1 MASFNLTA
9 ELNLRGPSNLN
20 QVVSNIRRQ
29 LSTISLN
36 LNINPATSRGIQ
48 SVTAEVKNLSAAL
61 RDAQTNAVA
70 LSTTLRGLGASVSSF
85 ASSTSTI
92 SSNFGSIS
100 GSASGTT
107 TAIKAVS
114 SEMTEFGKQSAL
126 AIRRFA
132 AFSVATGAIYSL
144 SRAISSAYGEFVT
157 FNKEFIRLQQVT
169 ESSASTLSSLSNEIT
184 RLSTSFGVSS
194 SELLQV
200 SVTLA
205 QAGLS
210 AGETKTAL
218 EALAKSAL
226 APSFDSLNDTVEG
239 SIALMRQFGISSAD
253 LESSLGSVN
262 AVAAKFA
269 VEAGDIIA
277 AIQRTGGV
285 FAAASKGVS
294 EGKDALNEFLAV
306 FTSVRAT
313 TRESAETIATGLR
326 TIFTRIQRGST
337 IEALK
342 QYGVTLTDLE
352 GKFVGPFEAVK
363 RLSEGLKGLDT
374 RDLRYS
380 KIIEELG
387 GFRQIGK
394 VIPLIQQFET
404 AQKALGVAQAG
415 TGSLARDAATA
426 QEALSV
432 RINKVREQFVGLIR
446 DIGQSQGF
454 QTFVDVSLKLAG
466 ALISVADAAKDVLPA
481 IAAIAAIRGVGA
493 LGQFFGGFSSGVGN
507 RRPKGFAKGGVVPGS
522 GRGDKV
528 PALLEPGE
536 VVMSNVAVNRYGRG
550 NLVRM
555 NQYARGGPVK
565 ASQLKSV
572 KIKNRVKSANSDIDP
587 EEFRSGNYITD
598 SDLIYFDKTEYGV
611 KAAKNISYAKF
622 EDRVGEKIGGKPLYG
637 NAPIDIP
644 KNKLDRPI
652 EVRNRKETTKNP
664 ELLDKLL
671 RYNLQTTGSL
681 ISNQKQKD
689 NNLYAGKI
697 GVAYNTSKLQRSRF
711 TSLNMG
717 GEVQKFNRGGLSE
730 DVKPKAALSPQD
742 LIIGPGH
749 LKSGEWRATLRS
761 LILQNGLA
769 TDLDMRTLMVD
780 EQKISLSQ
788 AFSPRQLASSKLQ
801 QTLGGPE
808 NIAKL
813 EKLREDVVLAY
824 RGKRSGV
831 LEANRTRS
839 PDEVSAARK
848 DSVLFGAA
856 GMYGNRFPPSEIRF
870 GQTEGLK
877 QDTKAIV
884 FGSLLDKNVEAK
896 QKRLQKRK
904 IMLDAAGV
912 PGGVDAGSREIQAAP
927 TSRGL
932 SKIFGS
938 KGVSKANKALA
949 LDRVGAIAKTLS
961 PQTQGSQI
969 FLDFDRTL
977 AFGSD
982 KIGPKLNKKAP
993 DYSAFGD
1000 PKQVS
1005 GGLAKAKLSGLGIRL
1020 KKLVS
1025 NLDSKSSGLG
1035 NELLKRMFVISAR
1048 PPQTMSLISKW
1059 LADKGLRIPAGNVSG
1074 VGGTGLGADGVAIA
1088 KAEKML
1094 SMAGPGSV
1102 FIDDDPKNI
1111 STARE
1116 KGISSIQYG
1125 SSGTKKSRI
1134 QDAQQEGL
1142 QFEQFI
1148 NEQLPVNLKSG
1159 ILGSDKEG
1167 MDFPLGL
1174 GGSIAKYWFNDSRLA
1189 NIPVDT
1195 KRTLT
1200 GPRGKIKNNILSYLK
1215 QQGYNSGGM
1224 VQKMAE
1230 GSYARG
1236 KKGAK
1241 GARGPK
1247 GFKPLGDVEYQQWAN
1262 SIYNRY
1268 DKDPSLTWSSYMGIP
1283 MPPEMADY
1291 SKKISR
1297 YALESGGAGL
1307 AIGKD
1312 AKGFEVIAKFARVK
1326 AQKAISSGKLKKT
1339 QGALTFSAAG
1349 LERGP
1354 KAPAGQM
1361 EKTLAQYQQDPQYR
1375 TAMGLDSGVSGGFLK
1390 QFETLSKSKNF
1401 TSPKTLLDKLPGA
1414 KSKILE
1420 FRASLQQQ
1428 LKTATDPKEIKSL
1441 QDQIKKSTTAL
1452 DDFDS
1457 YAIGESPK
1465 NRGRASHFAW
1475 SMRQAVPDAARYNLG
1490 GSSQNNV
1497 QALLTPGEAVIDP
1510 GLAKKIGK
1518 SKLDQMNYADKNK
1531 TRGYSK
1537 GGGVSIVPGSGNGD
1551 TFGPVPLPV
1560 GSYVIRKKA
1569 TEALG
1574 FNRGGQV
1581 GGIQR
1586 FGGGG
1591 GSLPARPT
1599 TSTVFNTVVPPG
1611 TVQALQ
1617 EIAKALEKMG
1627 VSASESARILSQGG
1641 SISVA
1646 ASEKAYQAD
1655 LNRLRIA
1662 GASASDIY
1670 NAEQILA
1677 DVRSK
1682 NAAKIKTENVFSG
1695 KSGSEL
1701 QDIQTKA
1708 EKMRASKIEN
1718 TRASY
1723 AASGL
1728 SEEEIKAKMADPFLQ
1743 DKIREQSYRRAAG
1756 SPAGVGGGDIEQYV
1770 NQSMMDTST
1779 LAQMD
1784 KQLLSQRREQLKA
1797 EASYSGA
1804 SKAQQRQ
1811 MMRELDARTKEE
1823 IAARRDIV
1831 NQLRKDKGLAGGF
1844 LGRQGAGLSRMAGI
1858 GQTGMALFGMGELRE
1873 DAFGDGKRG
1882 RGFAKG
1888 FSNMSRGMMGA
1899 GMGLTFAGG
1908 MIGDT
1913 AGKAIGG
1920 KEGAA
1925 FSAAISAIIGPVGI
1939 GMMFGPLG
1947 AFAGLVVGATS
1958 ALDAWKNSI
1967 IDANLEEL
1975 KKKDEQSNVDIQDA
1989 MSNLS
1994 KASNKDAS
2002 KVIQSSNSAFEAIA
2016 NRQNKIQSELMT
2028 KIIPGE
2034 VGSSMPTGLKWL
2046 PKTFQALTGYRDT
2059 RGNLLNPEDQKIGEA
2074 EKELVSSAKDTNIL
2088 STLPARFEAG
2098 LAKGLSVQDIEA
2110 SFGPGQLDALKK
2122 LFATAQGN
2130 PAILALLT
2138 QRELK
2143 VRKKA
2148 DTSDIDRTIKR
2159 IADLSF
2165 EDKLSKPLK
2174 DREKS
2179 EGDTA
2184 QAMADA
2190 TVEVN
2195 LLSLALNKI
2204 GSASRKAAAS
2214 FEEVERQI
2222 ATQQSVMF
2230 GGQIQGVDRS
2240 QEDVLGNLLSYSV
2253 NEIKDA
2259 VSRITTGLGYN
2270 PELSAELQDAVVSQ
2284 KIIQQELPK
2293 ILAEVG
2299 AREQDS
2305 FNEESGSADLIRKQ
2319 LDLAFIPIQPD
2330 AVKRKN
2336 SIDEIIQNIEKRLQS
2351 KKGGIT
2357 VKELAED
2364 STLLNTAATREADPT
2379 KDLQD
2384 SLKQS
2389 NDTIDRLRKNID
2401 VFISELIK
2409 TSDMRI
2415 AAENQRIESANQLN
2429 AALGGELSLED
2440 MNRSFNNTLSQLTPE
2455 IGADLKPIAG
2465 TGTSDPKVIM
2475 DRMLAQETIVRE
2487 DLAKQE
2493 GMSPKD
2499 IGGDEWTKL
2508 TESIRRARLEA
2519 SNLSKA
2525 HLKLQTDTITLSN
2538 ALNKIAEQRQV
2549 EQSKQGSFL
2558 DFLKN
2563 VNNPEAMFEFQ
2574 NEIGSF
2580 LAQMAGQGT
2589 MMGLPAAI
2597 AGLERKLAVVTK
2609 PEGDKI
2615 REQFLTEAAN
2625 MLKQQR
2631 DATGQPRF
2639 DQGTIDGIL
2648 EDIGVGP
2655 RENPEMQRLIDEF
2668 NSSNS
2673 IYIEAMKQS
2682 SDLTRSAAQE
2692 AAKTLVEGAKEVV
2705 AIQRSAAQEPASKRI
2720 PLVPQGGGFP
2730 GAEEF
2735 QKGGPVYASGGKYIN
2750 YQPRGTDTVPAMLS
2764 PGEFVVNARATK
2776 NNMSLLK
2783 SINNGSSSR
2792 GYSRGGVVYLQG
2804 GGLADLRA
2812 KYPKLTDEE
2821 LQDMLVMNRGEE
2833 LAGQL
2838 GWSIDDSRVVTGTGP
2853 LGGAYVIGQFEGYER
2868 GEESGDIRDLSFA
2881 DRRIF
2886 EEYQVKKL
2894 QEIEAK
2900 ERLDKDIAFK
2910 NERDISKQQDKA
2922 RREKELRDVMAK
2934 NRAETDAERA
2944 SEQKKKQQFLEN
2956 YRLETE
2962 LKEQQRKEERT
2973 KSAAAEK
2980 EKAKTEREKTISE
2993 RRKKEATD
3001 LAINNF
3007 GSHST
3012 QSSPEEGSPTPEN
3025 ILRNDTDKF
3034 YNQLNNPSL
3043 VKTETDRLA
3052 ARLRDSISASDTTM
3066 AQYQKEIDNAGVFG
3080 YLKSWYNQGLGPNE
3094 MLLSQEKQRKAIGT
3108 NLLNDLMSGQNGS
3121 LSERI
3126 DLNNRTES
3134 GSRTLMMSSRMGNGQ
3149 ELFDQMMK
3157 NEEENINRTRDA
3169 VIDITTSVIPG
3180 GAAVKGVRGGVKAA
3194 SVAYKAGQAARV
3206 GMKAGALS
3214 GAVAGGVRGTDANY
3228 DVSAREFRFDPAA
3241 QGKEGQVRQ
3250 QTEAEGISGILS
3262 QTSKEAGVGA
3272 IAGGVLGAA
3281 LPVAGSLV
3289 GRLASTKAGQAAIKL
3304 GGNALDAVTS
3314 RMPRSIKDVDDFLIR
3329 KFQKMEPQEY
3339 YRQQAAKEAV
3349 QHAKAVA
3356 EEEYVEQIA
3365 TKIKNAAT
3373 ATAAKGATLAGKGM
3387 GGAAKIVDKGV
3398 AGASDILGKGATM
3411 ASGALGKGATVA
3423 ADLGKRAAGST
3434 LMDFSQSPI
3443 LHPFKT
3449 LKKIYKKLAGDD
3461 YQRQLKK
3468 TRVAQAK
3475 TAKGNTSPPGPSAP
3489 PPPGPIPPK
3498 PPGGPKPTSPKPP
3511 VGPTPPKSN
3520 QPAGGGWWQWL
3531 KGAVKPGVQPKP
3543 TVGPTMPPKPPVQPK
3558 PKVGPTPP
3566 KAAVGPVGPLN
3577 NEMLVS
3583 ELSKRETD
3591 IYKLFGVNPGEHISA
3606 DLVAQRTRDYSKL
3619 LHPDINPD
3627 VDTKLFGKLIEMN
3640 KISQDPEALKT
3651 MNRLLKD
3658 GYLDKTTGKTHKVDT
3673 TDILAAYRGEGKF
3686 SNSTLRGSILS
3697 KEKAAASATPAQV
3710 VKPAAQVKQVE
3721 QAVKAA
3727 EAASTKQPTA
3737 TPVVPKVSPQV
3748 KAQQKMAQDNEF
3760 QKMSR
3765 SEFQASRKKVGEV
3778 FAGSMPEFRAIQ
3790 KTFGNDPSEGQK
3802 QLLAEL
3808 HTRMTNYKT
3817 VEGVDKKLLFGNM
3830 FTSAYKTKSSGDVSD
3845 AAFKRMQDFLDK
3857 ESKKLGLKIDTNTT
3871 KPQDILKSY
3880 GSQSARLE
3888 SGESLA
3894 SLTRDELRELELT
3907 RPYLS
3912 SLEGETATPAMFKRK
3927 SDLKLD
3933 RLSVARKPRAAAGPP
3948 KAFGTAKVT
3957 SEALEKAKKEAEG
3970 LRFRGNVSDEAYTPY
3985 LKEWDEMM
3993 DTGIPNEYR
4002 TYGVTSRNKVNKELA
4017 KKIER
4022 PVIERMK
4029 ASGRKTSGL
4038 ENNLGTNDYF
4048 GDSIH
4053 DTTRRQNR
4061 SFGILEQKMNKAGD
4075 TRKMLQ
4081 VYGKDPSSRG
4091 GTMLYSIP
4099 LEEAEKLGLTDK
4111 LLEKGYS
4118 RFARGGIVYASK
4130 GKLIPYQPRGTDT
4143 VPAMLTPGEFV
4154 VNARAAKNN
4163 MGLLK
4168 SINSG
4173 AKGYSKGGVAYLEGG
4188 GVADDKTLEDPSS
4201 LETLTDHQAEILSKR
4216 HEHSYLGLDG
4226 LTSLS
4231 DAQAEIL
4238 GKGGNGTLSL
4248 DGLTSLSDVQ
4258 AKSLIK
4264 RGGALSLNGLTSLT
4278 DAQVETFSKYPERL
4292 YLGSL
4297 SGLTDTQLESLTKG
4311 PGYKSLRFEEN
4322 GLSDAQAEIL
4332 SKRGGGVGL
4341 LGLTSLTDAQAE
4353 ILSKGPGDLVLDSLT
4368 SLSDAQAEIFSK
4380 RAGGLSLYALT
4391 SLSDAQAEILSKM
4404 PGYLSLGGLT
4414 NLSDAQAEI
4423 FSKRAGG
4430 LNLYGLTSLTDAQA
4444 EILSKRG
4451 GGVVLNT
4458 DMRTLLD
4465 SKKAQA
4471 QQAKAKNEAPE
4482 VKAKAEA
4489 QAQGA
4494 EEKDKPQP
4502 PQPPKYEDIFP
4513 GLPKSTPTAVDQ
4525 PEEDPYANMNPRQ
4538 KMLAMRKAEYEASQQ
4553 AKRESFRT
4561 STGRDPATG
4570 RIGGAKVELTPEQK
4584 AQNKRRAEIRATR
4597 AALGG
4602 KKDLTPEE
4610 SNRLAQADVEFQ
4622 RNQTDEQF
4630 KNAQRAAALARG
4642 DSLLGELSPEQ
4653 MANRSRAE
4661 RLALGAIDPKQRTES
4676 QQQRYEANKSEFLN
4690 SLNPE
4695 QKANRERIERIAVA
4709 GVDEKTPEQQEKLDI
4724 LRIPIDE
4731 RTEEQIARL
4740 EELRLERSKLIYAS
4754 KGRFVNFQPRG
4765 SDTVPA
4771 MLTPGEF
4778 VVNRRA
4784 TQQNMGLL
4792 KAINKGQNVQPVA
4805 LNRGGIVPT
4814 QYYSEGDVASRA
4826 SGSSG
4831 GGGVSNISV
4840 DASSLDAAFSNF
4852 GTHVGSLSSIVDSFV
4867 QGSSSLDGLSQAIG
4881 SLGNLGLTEGASLMA
4896 NAGTSVREATTAF
4909 SSAMTAFNT
4918 AASSLSTAIGTIP
4931 QSISLTVSGSIPITV
4946 SVQIEGGSGGSINTT
4961 EIEQSIMDKVG
4972 LAINAATQGGISI
4985 DTAIS

>member
-20 QVVSNIRRQ
+20 QVVSNIRKQ

-36 LNINPATSRGIQ
+36 LNINPATSKGIQ

-144 SRAISSAYGEFVT
+144 SRAITSAYGEFVT
-157 FNKEFIRLQQVT
+157 FNKEFVRLQQVT
-169 ESSASTLSSLSNEIT
+169 ESSASSLTSLSNEIT

-210 AGETKTAL
+210 AGETKVAL

-380 KIIEELG
+380 KIVEELG

-394 VIPLIQQFET
+394 VIPLIQQFES

-481 IAAIAAIRGVGA
+481 IAAIAAVRGVGA

-565 ASQLKSV
+565 ASQLKSAT
-572 KIKNRVKSANSDIDP
+572 IKNRVKSANSDIDP

-644 KNKLDRPI
+644 KNKLGRPI

-730 DVKPKAALSPQD
+730 AVKPKAALSPQD

-769 TDLDMRTLMVD
+769 TDLDMRNLMVD

-813 EKLREDVVLAY
+813 EKLREDAVLAY

-848 DSVLFGAA
+848 GSVLFGAA

-884 FGSLLDKNVEAK
+884 FGSLLDRNVEAK

-1020 KKLVS
+1020 KKLVA

-1074 VGGTGLGADGVAIA
+1074 VGGPGLGSDGVAIA

-1159 ILGSDKEG
+1159 ILGPDKEG

-1174 GGSIAKYWFNDSRLA
+1174 GNSIAKYWFNDSRLS

-1224 VQKMAE
+1224 VQKMAA

-1247 GFKPLGDVEYQQWAN
+1247 GFKPLGDVEYQKWAN
-1262 SIYNRY
+1262 SIYDRY
-1268 DKDPSLTWSSYMGIP
+1268 DKDPSLPWSSHMDIP
-1283 MPPEMADY
+1283 MPPEIADY
-1291 SKKISR
+1291 HKKVSR
-1297 YALESGGAGL
+1297 YALETGGAGL

-1312 AKGFEVIAKFARVK
+1312 SKGFEVIAKFARVK
-1326 AQKAISSGKLKKT
+1326 AQKAIASGKLKKT

-1457 YAIGESPK
+1457 YVTGGSPK
-1465 NRGRASHFAW
+1465 NSGRASHFAW

-1586 FGGGG
+1586 FAAGGS
-1591 GSLPARPT
+1591 SLPARPT

-1617 EIAKALEKMG
+1617 EMAKALENMG
-1627 VSASESARILSQGG
+1627 ISASESARILSQGG

-1646 ASEKAYQAD
+1646 AAEKAYQAD

-1670 NAEQILA
+1670 NAEQRLA
-1677 DVRSK
+1677 DVRNK
-1682 NAAKIKTENVFSG
+1682 NAAKIKTENLFSG
-1695 KSGSEL
+1695 KTGSEL

-1728 SEEEIKAKMADPFLQ
+1728 SEDEIKVKMADPSLQ

-1779 LAQMD
+1779 LKQMD
-1784 KQLLSQRREQLKA
+1784 KQLLAQRRAQLAADKTYG
-1797 EASYSGA
+1797 SA

-1811 MMRELDARTKEE
+1811 MMKELDARTKEE

-1831 NQLRKDKGLAGGF
+1831 TQLRKDKGLGSGF
-1844 LGRQGAGLSRMAGI
+1844 LGRQGAGLSRMAGM

-1925 FSAAISAIIGPVGI
+1925 FSAAVSAIIGPVGI

-1967 IDANLEEL
+1967 IDANIEEL
-1975 KKKDEQSNVDIQDA
+1975 KKKDEKSNADIQNA

-1994 KASNKDAS
+1994 KSSNKDAS
-2002 KVIQSSNSAFEAIA
+2002 TVIQGSNSAFEAIA

-2059 RGNLLNPEDQKIGEA
+2059 GGNLLNPADQKIVEA
-2074 EKELVSSAKDTNIL
+2074 EKELVSSAKDTDIL

-2098 LAKGLSVQDIEA
+2098 LAKGLSVQEVEA
-2110 SFGPGQLDALKK
+2110 SFGPGQLDSLKK

-2143 VRKKA
+2143 VRKKE
-2148 DTSDIDRTIKR
+2148 DTSDIDKTIKR
-2159 IADLSF
+2159 ISDLSF
-2165 EDKLSKPLK
+2165 EDNLSKPLK

-2179 EGDTA
+2179 ERDVA
-2184 QAMADA
+2184 QAMAGA

-2195 LLSLALNKI
+2195 LLNLALNKI
-2204 GSASRKAAAS
+2204 GSASRKAAVS
-2214 FEEVERQI
+2214 FEEVQRQI

-2253 NEIKDA
+2253 NEIRDV
-2259 VSRITTGLGYN
+2259 VSRITTGLDYN
-2270 PELSAELQDAVVSQ
+2270 PELSEELQDAVVSQ

-2305 FNEESGSADLIRKQ
+2305 FNEESGSAELIRKQ
-2319 LDLAFIPIQPD
+2319 LELAFIPIQPD
-2330 AVKRKN
+2330 AVKRKT
-2336 SIDEIIQNIEKRLQS
+2336 SIDEIIKNIEKRLGNR
-2351 KKGGIT
+2351 KGVT

-2364 STLLNTAATREADPT
+2364 SSLLNTAATREADPT

-2384 SLKQS
+2384 SLKQN
-2389 NDTIDRLRKNID
+2389 NDTIDSLRKNID
-2401 VFISELIK
+2401 VFVSELVK
-2409 TSDMRI
+2409 ASDMRI

-2440 MNRSFNNTLSQLTPE
+2440 MNRSFNNTLSQLTSE

-2465 TGTSDPKVIM
+2465 TGTSDPQVIM
-2475 DRMLAQETIVRE
+2475 DRMAAQETIVRE

-2493 GMSPKD
+2493 EIDPKD
-2499 IGGDEWTKL
+2499 IGGEEWTKL

-2519 SNLSKA
+2519 SNLGKA
-2525 HLKLQTDTITLSN
+2525 HLKLQTDTTRLSN
-2538 ALNKIAEQRQV
+2538 ALNRIAEQRQV

-2574 NEIGSF
+2574 NETGSF

-2631 DATGQPRF
+2631 DAFGQPRF

-2648 EDIGVGP
+2648 ENIGVGP

-2668 NSSNS
+2668 NSVNS

-2682 SDLTRSAAQE
+2682 SDLLRSAAQD
-2692 AAKTLVEGAKEVV
+2692 AAAEWIAGAKQVV
-2705 AIQRSAAQEPASKRI
+2705 EIQRSAAQEPASKRI
-2720 PLVPQGGGFP
+2720 PLVPQENIPQGRGFP
-2730 GAEEF
+2730 GAQQFF
-2735 QKGGPVYASGGKYIN
+2735 QEGGVVYASGGKYIN

-2776 NNMSLLK
+2776 NNMGLLK
-2783 SINNGSSSR
+2783 SINNGSKSR
-2792 GYSRGGVVYLQG
+2792 GSNVNLNYFNEGGLVSPDLKSRIAILYDDVDSENITEDDLYDRLKNGGVPLIANTEDQYALLDFKDAYERRKRDQEEVSHQQQIANQDKQRTSEINARKQREAADASVRQRDLEQTRTQLAEARKQSEESRARLEEIRRQDEERRSG
-2804 GGLADLRA
+2804 GGGDNVDPLERAAARRRAVDSGMAFNVTEEEKLASRRRRFPEIAWSRPKTEADLASIAAGTNAGVNKSQKIQDLFDTDPLFKDYRYNENLASAIKSKIAERYSDDLDDQMPTMSSLRSLASATSFDFANQTRA
-2812 KYPKLTDEE
+2812 SAERKQLARQERNRAMIASATANFVNNLPFVGDGKRYESAFRATYLGDKSAQLHIKDSEKEGAE
-2821 LQDMLVMNRGEE
+2821 LQKSVGEMVE
-2833 LAGQL
+2833 KAKNGYE
-2838 GWSIDDSRVVTGTGP
+2838 GP
-2853 LGGAYVIGQFEGYER
+2853 LGMLAYAGDSIVSGITDTQSVWRDTGPVADIKDRMNKYKQKEIKAGNTDFSWENHTNPIISALGTTGRYTGELFGGTVGSTLNTVGGTAMISAAGYAR
-2868 GEESGDIRDLSFA
+2868 AFG
-2881 DRRIF
+2881 F
-2886 EEYQVKKL
+2886 EEYAKSFENKGF
-2894 QEIEAK
+2894 EAFSAAGS
-2900 ERLDKDIAFK
+2900 DFY
-2910 NERDISKQQDKA
+2910 
-2922 RREKELRDVMAK
+2922 
-2934 NRAETDAERA
+2934 RAMEQTGRGVAGLGERA
-2944 SEQKKKQQFLEN
+2944 MGYDDPTQL
-2956 YRLETE
+2956 
-2962 LKEQQRKEERT
+2962 LK
-2973 KSAAAEK
+2973 
-2980 EKAKTEREKTISE
+2980 
-2993 RRKKEATD
+2993 
-3001 LAINNF
+3001 
-3007 GSHST
+3007 GST
-3012 QSSPEEGSPTPEN
+3012 QGQLLDE
-3025 ILRNDTDKF
+3025 RNVQEAGPLGTVVRVAQIVRDT
-3034 YNQLNNPSL
+3034 
-3043 VKTETDRLA
+3043 
-3052 ARLRDSISASDTTM
+3052 
-3066 AQYQKEIDNAGVFG
+3066 AGESTIPFP
-3080 YLKSWYNQGLGPNE
+3080 GLG
-3094 MLLSQEKQRKAIGT
+3094 KR
-3108 NLLNDLMSGQNGS
+3108 
-3121 LSERI
+3121 
-3126 DLNNRTES
+3126 
-3134 GSRTLMMSSRMGNGQ
+3134 
-3149 ELFDQMMK
+3149 
-3157 NEEENINRTRDA
+3157 
-3169 VIDITTSVIPG
+3169 
-3180 GAAVKGVRGGVKAA
+3180 GV
-3194 SVAYKAGQAARV
+3194 
-3206 GMKAGALS
+3206 
-3214 GAVAGGVRGTDANY
+3214 
-3228 DVSAREFRFDPAA
+3228 
-3241 QGKEGQVRQ
+3241 
-3250 QTEAEGISGILS
+3250 
-3262 QTSKEAGVGA
+3262 
-3272 IAGGVLGAA
+3272 
-3281 LPVAGSLV
+3281 
-3289 GRLASTKAGQAAIKL
+3289 
-3304 GGNALDAVTS
+3304 
-3314 RMPRSIKDVDDFLIR
+3314 PRSIAGRMDDLDPSLARQRQRSIPNEGVDASVFDN
-3329 KFQKMEPQEY
+3329 
-3339 YRQQAAKEAV
+3339 
-3349 QHAKAVA
+3349 
-3356 EEEYVEQIA
+3356 
-3365 TKIKNAAT
+3365 TN
-3373 ATAAKGATLAGKGM
+3373 M
-3387 GGAAKIVDKGV
+3387 GGMNFPKVKFPTGSGSNIRTRSTFGGAEDLIQEEGVRAALARMSSVKNKVSGYTKKGW
-3398 AGASDILGKGATM
+3398 AGAGDILGKGTSGVGDILGKGKAM
-3411 ASGALGKGATVA
+3411 ASGALGKGKAMA
-3423 ADLGKRAAGST
+3423 PGALDLGKRAGSSLIGFGQT
-3434 LMDFSQSPI
+3434 AISPI
-3443 LHPFKT
+3443 LQPFKT
-3449 LKKIYKKLAGDD
+3449 LSKIKKKLLGND
-3461 YQRQLKK
+3461 YHRQLKK
-3468 TRVAQAK
+3468 TRVGARKKAK
-3475 TAKGNTSPPGPSAP
+3475 AAKKA
-3489 PPPGPIPPK
+3489 
-3498 PPGGPKPTSPKPP
+3498 PKPTP
-3511 VGPTPPKSN
+3511 
-3520 QPAGGGWWQWL
+3520 
-3531 KGAVKPGVQPKP
+3531 
-3543 TVGPTMPPKPPVQPK
+3543 
-3558 PKVGPTPP
+3558 
-3566 KAAVGPVGPLN
+3566 
-3577 NEMLVS
+3577 
-3583 ELSKRETD
+3583 
-3591 IYKLFGVNPGEHISA
+3591 
-3606 DLVAQRTRDYSKL
+3606 
-3619 LHPDINPD
+3619 
-3627 VDTKLFGKLIEMN
+3627 
-3640 KISQDPEALKT
+3640 
-3651 MNRLLKD
+3651 
-3658 GYLDKTTGKTHKVDT
+3658 
-3673 TDILAAYRGEGKF
+3673 
-3686 SNSTLRGSILS
+3686 
-3697 KEKAAASATPAQV
+3697 
-3710 VKPAAQVKQVE
+3710 
-3721 QAVKAA
+3721 AA
-3727 EAASTKQPTA
+3727 EAAARLQEQTKNMPVTRGDVFNQPASSGTIDKA
-3737 TPVVPKVSPQV
+3737 REMVA
-3748 KAQQKMAQDNEF
+3748 KAQEEVREIMVKYASSPEKAQELLNKQDEIFNIRGLNIDPKIKTNINALTGTSGSPGQFDPITRQIGIADTDDLTRAGLIRHELGHGIQDNLSRMQFGPNSPDPYKHFRQDHLKSIQPQIDKFTKKGGAYEKLIKDSGGQAEGTGFYPPNAVSTGHQELFTSLIQGANTDAFKNNKEAQD
-3760 QKMSR
+3760 MLR
-3765 SEFQASRKKVGEV
+3765 SVIKAMGYKKG
-3778 FAGSMPEFRAIQ
+3778 
-3790 KTFGNDPSEGQK
+3790 
-3802 QLLAEL
+3802 
-3808 HTRMTNYKT
+3808 
-3817 VEGVDKKLLFGNM
+3817 GV
-3830 FTSAYKTKSSGDVSD
+3830 
-3845 AAFKRMQDFLDK
+3845 
-3857 ESKKLGLKIDTNTT
+3857 
-3871 KPQDILKSY
+3871 
-3880 GSQSARLE
+3880 
-3888 SGESLA
+3888 
-3894 SLTRDELRELELT
+3894 
-3907 RPYLS
+3907 
-3912 SLEGETATPAMFKRK
+3912 
-3927 SDLKLD
+3927 
-3933 RLSVARKPRAAAGPP
+3933 
-3948 KAFGTAKVT
+3948 
-3957 SEALEKAKKEAEG
+3957 
-3970 LRFRGNVSDEAYTPY
+3970 
-3985 LKEWDEMM
+3985 
-3993 DTGIPNEYR
+3993 
-4002 TYGVTSRNKVNKELA
+4002 
-4017 KKIER
+4017 
-4022 PVIERMK
+4022 
-4029 ASGRKTSGL
+4029 
-4038 ENNLGTNDYF
+4038 
-4048 GDSIH
+4048 
-4053 DTTRRQNR
+4053 
-4061 SFGILEQKMNKAGD
+4061 
-4075 TRKMLQ
+4075 
-4081 VYGKDPSSRG
+4081 
-4091 GTMLYSIP
+4091 
-4099 LEEAEKLGLTDK
+4099 
-4111 LLEKGYS
+4111 
-4118 RFARGGIVYASK
+4118 VYASN
-4130 GKLIPYQPRGTDT
+4130 GTLVPYQPRGTDT

-4168 SINSG
+4168 SINGG

-4188 GVADDKTLEDPSS
+4188 GRVRTRKDLEEEIEAKKTERKEIESKAKAKGKEYDSSVFDVDTPGHEGEGYKDYKKQLNLFRDYAFQDLIGFLSNLPDGPENETLNANLNEFRQQTAERYAKMENDNVSKVLFGNDSKLSAQESIDEQLKWMDPVINDFKSGKWNAAAVAPDSLEKQETAFDNVLGQKKLIEQKRSGYTADSKQRLFKLGHEIKDSQDLLRDIDLLQDKINAQNEARIAYHSVKLTLEDMGIDTTHFGGEFTTDEIDKS
-4201 LETLTDHQAEILSKR
+4201 LESPD
-4216 HEHSYLGLDG
+4216 
-4226 LTSLS
+4226 
-4231 DAQAEIL
+4231 
-4238 GKGGNGTLSL
+4238 
-4248 DGLTSLSDVQ
+4248 
-4258 AKSLIK
+4258 
-4264 RGGALSLNGLTSLT
+4264 
-4278 DAQVETFSKYPERL
+4278 
-4292 YLGSL
+4292 
-4297 SGLTDTQLESLTKG
+4297 
-4311 PGYKSLRFEEN
+4311 FE
-4322 GLSDAQAEIL
+4322 
-4332 SKRGGGVGL
+4332 
-4341 LGLTSLTDAQAE
+4341 
-4353 ILSKGPGDLVLDSLT
+4353 
-4368 SLSDAQAEIFSK
+4368 
-4380 RAGGLSLYALT
+4380 
-4391 SLSDAQAEILSKM
+4391 
-4404 PGYLSLGGLT
+4404 
-4414 NLSDAQAEI
+4414 
-4423 FSKRAGG
+4423 
-4430 LNLYGLTSLTDAQA
+4430 
-4444 EILSKRG
+4444 
-4451 GGVVLNT
+4451 
-4458 DMRTLLD
+4458 
-4465 SKKAQA
+4465 
-4471 QQAKAKNEAPE
+4471 
-4482 VKAKAEA
+4482 AKAEQNKA
-4489 QAQGA
+4489 RAIQQLKQIA
-4494 EEKDKPQP
+4494 EENLTANNIDWKTALPELKPTQVAPTPTIPDLKPNGDIEALAANAEFAKALELPLRQGILIGSNGSGGQMP
-4502 PQPPKYEDIFP
+4502 PIDPKVAASINRGVTRDDLFP
-4513 GLPKSTPTAVDQ
+4513 GLLPRQPETPVYGPQLPSAPPSRDELAAIGSFVGGGLGQLRLPVSGAET

-4538 KMLAMRKAEYEASQQ
+4538 KMLAMRKAEYQASQK

-4570 RIGGAKVELTPEQK
+4570 QIGGAKTPLTEEQK
-4584 AQNKRRAEIRATR
+4584 TLNRKRAEIRAKR
-4597 AALGG
+4597 SALDTSDWSTMGAEIE
-4602 KKDLTPEE
+4602 LE
-4610 SNRLAQADVEFQ
+4610 REFEK
-4622 RNQTDEQF
+4622 T
-4630 KNAQRAAALARG
+4630 
-4642 DSLLGELSPEQ
+4642 LSPEQ
-4653 MANRSRAE
+4653 MANRERVE
-4661 RLALGAIDPKQRTES
+4661 RLALGAVDPKKRTEF
-4676 QQQRYEANKSEFLN
+4676 QQERYEANQKERLEGLS
-4690 SLNPE
+4690 PE
-4695 QKANRERIERIAVA
+4695 QKANRERTERIAIV
-4709 GVDEKTPEQQEKLDI
+4709 GVSEQTPEQQEKLDL
-4724 LRIPIDE
+4724 LRIPMDE
-4731 RTEEQIARL
+4731 RTPEQIARL

-4784 TQQNMGLL
+4784 TRQNMGLL
-4792 KAINKGQNVQPVA
+4792 KAINKGQNVQPIA
-4805 LNRGGIVPT
+4805 LNRGGIVSP
-4814 QYYSEGDVASRA
+4814 QYYDVGGGVS

-4840 DASSLDAAFSNF
+4840 DSSSLDAAFSNF

-4896 NAGTSVREATTAF
+4896 NAGTSVKEATTAF

-4931 QSISLTVSGSIPITV
+4931 TSIALTVSGSIPITV
-4946 SVQIEGGSGGSINTT
+4946 SVQIEGDTGSGTDTT
-4961 EIEQSIMDKVG
+4961 ILSQSIMDKVG